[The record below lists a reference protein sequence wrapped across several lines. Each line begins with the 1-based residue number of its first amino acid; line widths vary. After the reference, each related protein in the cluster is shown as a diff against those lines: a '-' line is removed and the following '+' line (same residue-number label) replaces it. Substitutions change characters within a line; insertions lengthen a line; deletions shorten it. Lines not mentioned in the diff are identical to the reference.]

1 MHTEGLYSFRS
12 KFGPWTKSQA
22 GLAQVGKLLGTMQEY
37 TMGSKAKQVF
47 VKQNRQAMM
56 Q

>member
-1 MHTEGLYSFRS
+1 MRFNVDS
-12 KFGPWTKSQA
+12 KFGPWT
-22 GLAQVGKLLGTMQEY
+22 GWLGKLLGTMEEY

-47 VKQNRQAMM
+47 VKQNRRAMM